1 MKGIISYSKET
12 DINDK
17 AKVKV
22 TEMGNIIEL
31 QYMARR
37 NSKQT
42 VHRIDEATYFVIS
55 TGEVKEFENNSDNRS
70 ENVNSLRKTFR
81 KLRGVIN
88 SNFAGKE
95 NELHIT
101 LTYRWSEE
109 EEKEP
114 MTDEKKL
121 YRDFKRFMTRLRRR
135 YSNLELSYISV
146 VEPQKSGAWHCHL
159 LIKSIKTKNLFIP
172 WEEIEEMWSEGF
184 VKVKGLKDIDNIGAY
199 LSAYLSN
206 VEISDDKE
214 AEDGQE
220 VLIKEVEGVT
230 KKFIKGGRLHYYP
243 PGMNLFRTSR
253 NIKRPREYLTTYEE
267 AKSAN
272 NLGKAV
278 YTQKIEVDKDDFK
291 NTIMYEQYNTKR
303 KN

>member
-42 VHRIDEATYFVIS
+42 VQRIDEATYFVIS

-199 LSAYLSN
+199 LTAYLSN

>member
-1 MKGIISYSKET
+1 MKEIISYSKET

-37 NSKQT
+37 NNKQT
-42 VHRIDEATYFVIS
+42 VQRIDEATYFVIS
-55 TGEVKEFENNSDNRS
+55 TGEVKEFENNSENRS
-70 ENVNSLRKTFR
+70 DNLNSLRKTFR

-88 SNFAGKE
+88 SNFKGLA

-101 LTYRWSEE
+101 LTYVEN
-109 EEKEP
+109 
-114 MTDEKKL
+114 MTDQKRLYQDFEKFYKKL
-121 YRDFKRFMTRLRRR
+121 KYQNRDK
-135 YSNLELSYISV
+135 ELAYISV
-146 VEPQKSGAWHCHL
+146 VEPQGRGAWHCHL
-159 LIKSIKTKNLFIP
+159 LVKAIGKKSFYIPYDELLEQWGHGHVWIKS
-172 WEEIEEMWSEGF
+172 
-184 VKVKGLKDIDNIGAY
+184 LKDIDNIGAY

-253 NIKRPREYLTTYEE
+253 NIKRPREYLTTYED

-291 NTIMYEQYNTKR
+291 NTIMYEQYNIKR
-303 KN
+303 NNK